1 MHPLLKQ
8 NPGSAPAIISPS
20 CYGVT
25 TTSKIAGIVTY
36 GLILVVSLVGNTLIV
51 VIVYKT
57 PALRKPINYFIANM
71 AISDL
76 QYSIFWLPWRMSD
89 LYTNSLII
97 GGEFGQALCRFVPFF
112 SNVSTEVSI
121 QNLILMAVDRFE
133 VVVFPLRP
141 PLFRSKLCPFIILAM
156 WVIAVAVNSSFLLA
170 YQLVEYSG
178 TKQCVLRWKKEFGKS
193 SSYADY
199 LLALYIL
206 FIYISVMLLAILY
219 SIILIKMKT
228 RVHPGEQSI
237 NTQQQRNRRNG
248 RVFRM
253 SVAIVLVFM
262 ICFLPLTTNVLILQY
277 GGGFRHFSCGFLLYV
292 FVTSYM
298 ASAYGAINPI
308 ICFIFS
314 SNFRQGLKRLIN
326 GHSVAVQ
333 Q

>member
-1 MHPLLKQ
+1 
-8 NPGSAPAIISPS
+8 
-20 CYGVT
+20 
-25 TTSKIAGIVTY
+25 
-36 GLILVVSLVGNTLIV
+36 
-51 VIVYKT
+51 
-57 PALRKPINYFIANM
+57 
-71 AISDL
+71 
-76 QYSIFWLPWRMSD
+76 MSD

-112 SNVSTEVSI
+112 SNVSTEVCI

-133 VVVFPLRP
+133 VVVFPLSP
-141 PLFRSKLCPFIILAM
+141 PLFRSKLCPFIILAT
-156 WVIAVAVNSSFLLA
+156 WVIAVAVNSPFLLA

-178 TKQCVLRWKKEFGKS
+178 TKQCVLRWEKEFGKS

-219 SIILIKMKT
+219 SIILIKIKT

-262 ICFLPLTTNVLILQY
+262 ICFLPLTTNVLIPQY

-308 ICFIFS
+308 ICSIFS
-314 SNFRQGLKRLIN
+314 SNFQQGLKRLIN